1 MWLVAGGQAGTNA
14 EGFPDLHAGRKF
26 GAQLTD
32 KFAIFR
38 TVQLL
43 ADCYEQAVSTH
54 PTDWHMLQ
62 RVWLDDLDPSKAP
75 TS

>member
-1 MWLVAGGQAGTNA
+1 MRFLPPVVPPA
-14 EGFPDLHAGRKF
+14 EGERSRR
-26 GAQLTD
+26 
-32 KFAIFR
+32 IFR